1 MFKELIEKNLHFK
14 STQIE
19 PDVYIRRN
27 RRVNVTEYYY
37 ILLIC
42 VDDVLA
48 VSHLPEIIMKGIGL
62 AFDIKDNNYG
72 PSTTYLGSNA

>member
-1 MFKELIEKNLHFK
+1 M
-14 STQIE
+14 
-19 PDVYIRRN
+19 YIRINIREKG
-27 RRVNVTEYYY
+27 TLYYE
-37 ILLIC
+37 LLVFY

-48 VSHLPEIIMKGIGL
+48 VSHLPEIIMKSIGL